1 VGHFFLILPV
11 FLWGI
16 FSNFACFF
24 VGHFCTPGSGSAI

>member
-1 VGHFFLILPV
+1 VGHF
-11 FLWGI
+11 